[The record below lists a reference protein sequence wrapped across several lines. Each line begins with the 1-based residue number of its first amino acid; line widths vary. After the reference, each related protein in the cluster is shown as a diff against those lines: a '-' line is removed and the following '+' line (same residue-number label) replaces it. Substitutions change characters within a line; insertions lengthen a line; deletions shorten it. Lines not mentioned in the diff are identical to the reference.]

1 MCHPFVN
8 HTPLKVT
15 PVTGFTVH
23 LPFQIT
29 HSQRNHL
36 AMSLSSGSLLR
47 SAQLVFFRQPFR
59 CAGIKKK
66 KNYAETPSR
75 YRPSVLVKTLR
86 GFQFNDGDY
95 VYKGDILVRQ
105 LGMEIYPGESVK
117 LDPETWNL
125 VALSNGRFTIS
136 TEKLSPFPDSPLYDK
151 VKDGEVIYK
160 PFVHVIGDPIEPIYK
175 LKRIL

>member
-1 MCHPFVN
+1 
-8 HTPLKVT
+8 
-15 PVTGFTVH
+15 
-23 LPFQIT
+23 
-29 HSQRNHL
+29 
-36 AMSLSSGSLLR
+36 MSLSSGSLLR
-47 SAQLVFFRQPFR
+47 SAQLDSLNLNSWPINFGSP
-59 CAGIKKK
+59 K
-66 KNYAETPSR
+66 
-75 YRPSVLVKTLR
+75 
-86 GFQFNDGDY
+86 
-95 VYKGDILVRQ
+95 

-160 PFVHVIGDPIEPIYK
+160 PFVHVIGDPIEPLYK

>member
-1 MCHPFVN
+1 MLGRTCEEILQGEEQEETSPLSLVLQYNCPFSKEPSCYVFVQW
-8 HTPLKVT
+8 K
-15 PVTGFTVH
+15 F
-23 LPFQIT
+23 IT
-29 HSQRNHL
+29 
-36 AMSLSSGSLLR
+36 LSST
-47 SAQLVFFRQPFR
+47 RQPFR
-59 CAGIKKK
+59 CAGVKKK

-160 PFVHVIGDPIEPIYK
+160 PFVHVIGDPIEPLYK

>member
-1 MCHPFVN
+1 MAVLTSN
-8 HTPLKVT
+8 
-15 PVTGFTVH
+15 VTGLQSPTFKHNYLV
-23 LPFQIT
+23 
-29 HSQRNHL
+29 
-36 AMSLSSGSLLR
+36 MSLSGGGLLR
-47 SAQLVFFRQPFR
+47 SAQLVIFRQPFR

-66 KNYAETPSR
+66 RNYAETPSK

-105 LGMEIYPGESVK
+105 MCMEIYPGEAVK

-136 TEKLSPFPDSPLYDK
+136 TEKLSPFPDSPLYNK

-160 PFVHVIGDPIEPIYK
+160 PFVHVISDPPEPVYK